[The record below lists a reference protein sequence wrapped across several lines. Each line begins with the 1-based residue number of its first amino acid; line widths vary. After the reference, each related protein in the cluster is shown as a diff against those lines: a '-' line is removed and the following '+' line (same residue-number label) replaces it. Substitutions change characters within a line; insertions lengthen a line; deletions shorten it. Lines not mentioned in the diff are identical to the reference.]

1 MSEIRD
7 AEKYAVDW
15 PTCPTCGKWASVVGH
30 TTHDSLPRMRAVS
43 ADALARCDGLK
54 AEVERLTAENAALKR
69 REKNRWESAAKAFG
83 LPVDDSPRPADRNGE

>member
-7 AEKYAVDW
+7 AEKHAVDW
-15 PTCPTCGKWASVVGH
+15 HTCPTCGRNVSVVGH
-30 TTHDSLPRMRAVS
+30 TTHDSLPRMRAGN
-43 ADALARCDGLK
+43 ADVLARCDGLV

-83 LPVDDSPRPADRNGE
+83 LPVGDSPRPAERNEE

>member
-7 AEKYAVDW
+7 AEKHAVDW
-15 PTCPTCGKWASVVGH
+15 HTCPTCGRSVSVVGH

-43 ADALARCDGLK
+43 ADVLARCDGLE

-83 LPVDDSPRPADRNGE
+83 LPAGGPPRPADRNGE